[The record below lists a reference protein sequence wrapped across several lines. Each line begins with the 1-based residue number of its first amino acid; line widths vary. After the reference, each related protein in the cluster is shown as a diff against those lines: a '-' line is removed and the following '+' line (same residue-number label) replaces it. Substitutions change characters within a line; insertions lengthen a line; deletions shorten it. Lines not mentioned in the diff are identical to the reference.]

1 MELLTNIIVEYLKY
15 NKRLVVPKFGA
26 FIVKQAEGKLM
37 FSELM
42 RNDDGVLRSL
52 LMAYGINEIEA
63 SGMIDRLVFEI
74 RHAISQGESF
84 TIEGLGSFSAGD
96 NNTIT
101 FKQYREP
108 RSVGGN
114 IRPPFEHLDEAKRT
128 LQRTQGAKDV
138 SRGEQQRRTADSRP
152 KSQRPAKPR
161 VAEDENMVITKP
173 ESYLRGLKYEN
184 KKSKGHDEE
193 YYRNDKRKTINIG
206 KIAIILVVVLILGGA
221 GWLLW
226 STIFNNSDNAKP
238 KSDAITIERMES
250 HEVAVPCDTIPT
262 NDSIP
267 VNDTMVVTMDRVD
280 VAQETTGANTTDA
293 TVQTATVNQ

>member
-1 MELLTNIIVEYLKY
+1 MELLTNIIVEYLKH
-15 NKRLVVPKFGA
+15 NKRLVVPKLGA

-52 LMAYGINEIEA
+52 LIAYGINEIEA
-63 SGMIDRLVFEI
+63 NGMIDRLVFEI
-74 RHAISQGESF
+74 RHAATQGKSF
-84 TIEGLGSFSAGD
+84 TIEGLGSFSAGE

-114 IRPPFEHLDEAKRT
+114 IRPPFEHLDEAKRS
-128 LQRTQGAKDV
+128 LQRTQGTKV
-138 SRGEQQRRTADSRP
+138 SGRGEPQRATAPSKPQSSRP
-152 KSQRPAKPR
+152 VKQR
-161 VAEDENMVITKP
+161 VAEEENIAITKP

-193 YYRNDKRKTINIG
+193 YYRNDKRTRIDG
-206 KIAIILVVVLILGGA
+206 RKILIVVVTIIILGGA

-226 STIFNNSDNAKP
+226 STIFNNSSDTKP
-238 KSDAITIERMES
+238 KSDAITIEIAKSTE
-250 HEVAVPCDTIPT
+250 ATTPNDTI
-262 NDSIP
+262 
-267 VNDTMVVTMDRVD
+267 
-280 VAQETTGANTTDA
+280 TTDDNTPSNEAAMGADGDEQTAKTANTEDA
-293 TVQTATVNQ
+293 TNEAVIVTQ